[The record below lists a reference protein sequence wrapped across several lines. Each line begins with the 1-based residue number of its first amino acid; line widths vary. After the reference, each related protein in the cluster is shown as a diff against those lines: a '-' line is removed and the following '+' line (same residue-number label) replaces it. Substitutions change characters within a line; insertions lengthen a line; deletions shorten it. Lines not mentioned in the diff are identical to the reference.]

1 MEISSNTLT
10 RQATNCPIFGASEE
24 MSENQLPTYK
34 QVMKYYNLI
43 RYRLKLECNSKK
55 EPSINDISE
64 IVSSKIENL
73 WKKAS
78 IPIVSHNRVMQLIK
92 TYHAKCKNLI
102 KSLKRLSKDKMQDF
116 HESSEKLFDV
126 SSCKCKDFESCS
138 CPKDQKVPKE
148 ERAFL
153 IDQRTERKMI
163 MGTVDLLTT
172 KRKRKLS
179 ERKIQLKSYY
189 DSKVICEPGPSHEN
203 PDTSITSES
212 SDEQTLP
219 QSSPSTPKEP
229 KKHKMQSLKNLSTVC
244 DRYGISDRAAAAVA
258 SAVLQDV
265 KFNNEVI
272 DKSRL
277 RRARQKL
284 RQETLAQDQLDTIPA
299 LYFDG
304 RKDKTLKIVTKG
316 GKQYRLTTVEEHISI
331 IKEPG
336 SLYVGYAVP
345 RHGTA
350 KGLELAIYQR
360 VSDQQNMSLQDT
372 VAIGCD
378 GTVTNTGKHGGVIRL
393 LEKRL
398 HRPLQWIICL
408 FHMNE
413 LPLRH
418 LFAKLDGTTTGPS
431 TYSGAIG
438 KLLDDC
444 EKRSVVIYEKIEGML
459 PNISKVKDLSSDQ
472 RYLYNI
478 TSAVISGECLPDLSY
493 RSPGKMSHAR
503 WLTKAN
509 RILRL
514 YVSTDRPTNELKQLA
529 TFVVKVYAPIWFEIK
544 AHPTCKDGARHFWK
558 LVFYSR
564 YLPQELKSVV
574 DPVIKRNAFF
584 AHPENLL
591 LSMLSDEQKHV
602 RELAARRILK
612 ARAASDSSQLRV
624 FEVPKI
630 NLNASSYIDL
640 IDWQQTYSQ
649 PPILS
654 NVSDDTLHS
663 LVESGGDDEVL
674 FLRLPCHTQAVERA
688 VKTVTEA
695 SLQLCHKNARE
706 ALIKNKI
713 RSRKQMPKFES
724 KKDFNVI

>member
-1 MEISSNTLT
+1 MEISNNT
-10 RQATNCPIFGASEE
+10 RKSTNCPIFGAPEE
-24 MSENQLPTYK
+24 INENQLPTYK
-34 QVMKYYNLI
+34 EVMKYYNLI
-43 RYRLKLECNSKK
+43 RHRLKLENNSKK
-55 EPSINDISE
+55 EPSINEISE
-64 IVSSKIENL
+64 VVLCKIEYL
-73 WKKAS
+73 WRKAS
-78 IPIVSHNRVMQLIK
+78 LPIVSHNRGMQLIK
-92 TYHAKCKNLI
+92 SYHAKCKNLL
-102 KSLKRLSKDKMQDF
+102 KSLKRLSEEKIQDF
-116 HESSEKLFDV
+116 HRNSEKLFDV
-126 SSCKCKDFESCS
+126 SSCKCKDLELCKCS
-138 CPKDQKVPKE
+138 KDQKIPKE

-172 KRKRKLS
+172 KRKKKLS
-179 ERKIQLKSYY
+179 DRKIKLKSYY
-189 DSKVICEPGPSHEN
+189 DSNICEPGPSHKI

-212 SDEQTLP
+212 SDEEQTFP
-219 QSSPSTPKEP
+219 PSSSKP
-229 KKHKMQSLKNLSTVC
+229 KKRKIASLKNLSTIC

-258 SAVLQDV
+258 SAVLQDAEI
-265 KFNNEVI
+265 NNEVI
-272 DKSRL
+272 DKSKL

-284 RQETLAQDQLDTIPA
+284 RKETLAQTQFDTIPA

-304 RKDKTLKIVTKG
+304 RKDKTMKIVMKG
-316 GKQYRLTTVEEHISI
+316 GKKYRLTSVEEHISI

-336 SLYVGYAVP
+336 SVYVGYAVP
-345 RHGTA
+345 SHGTA
-350 KGLELAIYQR
+350 KGLELAIFQT
-360 VSDQQNMSLQDT
+360 VTGQLKMSLEDT
-372 VAIGCD
+372 LAIGCD
-378 GTVTNTGKHGGVIRL
+378 GTVTNTGKYGGVIRL

-408 FHMNE
+408 LHFNE

-418 LFAKLDGTTTGPS
+418 LFSKLDGTTTGPT

-444 EKRSVVIYEKIEGML
+444 EKRSVVVFEKIEGML
-459 PNISKVKDLSSDQ
+459 PNISNIKDLSSDQ
-472 RYLYNI
+472 RYLYDI
-478 TSAVISGECLPDLSY
+478 TSAVISGKCSPDLSNL
-493 RSPGKMSHAR
+493 SPGKMSHAR

-514 YVSTDRPTNELKQLA
+514 YVSTDIPTNELKQLA
-529 TFVVKVYAPIWFEIK
+529 TFVVKVYSPIWFEIK
-544 AHPTCKDGARHFWK
+544 LHPSCKDGARHFWK
-558 LVFYSR
+558 LLFYSR
-564 YLPQELKSVV
+564 YLPQELKNVI

-612 ARAASDSSQLRV
+612 ARTASESHQLRV

-640 IDWQQTYSQ
+640 IDWQQAYSQ

-654 NVSDDTLHS
+654 NVSDETLHS

-695 SLQLCHKNARE
+695 SLQLCHKTARE
-706 ALIKNKI
+706 ALIQNKI
-713 RSRKQMPKFES
+713 ISRKLMPKFES
-724 KKDFNVI
+724 KKDFNVN

>member
-1 MEISSNTLT
+1 MEIPNNTRKST
-10 RQATNCPIFGASEE
+10 SCPIFGAPEE
-24 MSENQLPTYK
+24 IHENQLPTYK
-34 QVMKYYNLI
+34 QVMKYYNLV
-43 RYRLKLECNSKK
+43 RHQLKLGNNSKK
-55 EPSINDISE
+55 EPSINEISE
-64 IVSSKIENL
+64 IVSSKVEYL
-73 WKKAS
+73 WRKAS
-78 IPIVSHNRVMQLIK
+78 IPTVSHNRVMQLIK
-92 TYHAKCKNLI
+92 SYHAKCKNLI
-102 KSLKRLSKDKMQDF
+102 KSLKRLSEEKIQDF
-116 HESSEKLFDV
+116 HKNSERLFDLC
-126 SSCKCKDFESCS
+126 SCKCKDLELCKCS
-138 CPKDQKVPKE
+138 KDQKIPKE

-163 MGTVDLLTT
+163 MGTVDLLTSE
-172 KRKRKLS
+172 RKRKLS
-179 ERKIQLKSYY
+179 DRKIKLKSYY
-189 DSKVICEPGPSHEN
+189 DSSVCKPGPSHEN
-203 PDTSITSES
+203 PNTSTTSES
-212 SDEQTLP
+212 SDEEQTLP
-219 QSSPSTPKEP
+219 SSSSKPVSRKR
-229 KKHKMQSLKNLSTVC
+229 KIASLKNLSTIC

-265 KFNNEVI
+265 KINNEVI
-272 DKSRL
+272 DKSKL

-284 RQETLAQDQLDTIPA
+284 RKETLSQGQLDTIPA
-299 LYFDG
+299 LFFDG
-304 RKDKTLKIVTKG
+304 RKDKTLKIVMKG
-316 GKQYRLTTVEEHISI
+316 GKKYRLTSVEEHISI

-336 SLYVGYAVP
+336 SVYVGYAVP
-345 RHGTA
+345 SHGTA
-350 KGLELAIYQR
+350 KGLESAIFQI
-360 VSDQQNMSLQDT
+360 VTGQLNMSLEDT
-372 VAIGCD
+372 LAIGCD
-378 GTVTNTGKHGGVIRL
+378 GTVTNTGKYGGVIRL

-408 FHMNE
+408 LHLNE

-418 LFAKLDGTTTGPS
+418 LFAKLDGNTTGPN

-444 EKRSVVIYEKIEGML
+444 EKRSVVVFEKIEGML
-459 PNISKVKDLSSDQ
+459 PNISNVKDLSSDQ
-472 RYLYNI
+472 RYLYDI
-478 TSAVISGECLPDLSY
+478 TSAVISGECSPDLSN

-514 YVSTDRPTNELKQLA
+514 YVSTEIPTNELKQLA

-544 AHPTCKDGARHFWK
+544 LNPTCKDGARHFWK

-612 ARAASDSSQLRV
+612 AREPSESLQLRV

-630 NLNASSYIDL
+630 NVNASSYIDL
-640 IDWQQTYSQ
+640 IDWQQSYSQ
-649 PPILS
+649 PPILT
-654 NVSDDTLHS
+654 NVPDETLHS

-695 SLQLCHKNARE
+695 SMQLCHKTARE

-713 RSRKQMPKFES
+713 ISRKLMPKFES